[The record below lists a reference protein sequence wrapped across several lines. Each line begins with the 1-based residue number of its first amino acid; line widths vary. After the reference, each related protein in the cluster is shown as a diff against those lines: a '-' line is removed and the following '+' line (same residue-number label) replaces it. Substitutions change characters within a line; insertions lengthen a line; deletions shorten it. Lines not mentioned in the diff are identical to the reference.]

1 MLTMKT
7 ARTLILVGL
16 LLTLVTPAAWAH
28 HEVGGYDEDHP
39 VVLDG
44 VVREFVWANPHV
56 ELFLEVRNPGSGL
69 VLWTLEAGSVQA
81 LAHRGWS
88 RGTLHAGDAVEVLLA
103 PNRNASHAGRILRI
117 TASGGRSLSAR

>member
-1 MLTMKT
+1 MAIMKT
-7 ARTLILVGL
+7 ARILIVAAL
-16 LLTLVTPAAWAH
+16 LVTFGTPPVWAH
-28 HEVGGYDEDHP
+28 HEVGGYDVDHP

-56 ELFLEVRNPGSGL
+56 ELYLEVRNAGSGL

-81 LAHRGWS
+81 LEHRGWT

-103 PNRNASHAGRILRI
+103 PDRNASHAGRLLQI
-117 TASGGRSLSAR
+117 TASGGRSLSAK